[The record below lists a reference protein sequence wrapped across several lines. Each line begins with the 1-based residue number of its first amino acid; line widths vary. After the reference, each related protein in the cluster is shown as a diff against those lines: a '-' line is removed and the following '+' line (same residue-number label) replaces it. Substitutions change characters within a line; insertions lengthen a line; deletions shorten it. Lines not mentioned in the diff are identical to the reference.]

1 MILFFYKIADTI
13 TSTIFGIY
21 LNSYNFSTHN
31 RHHLWTKLHFSHT
44 CAAATSYDMQK
55 WHLAFLLPWSFLTQ
69 LLGHRALLI
78 FPLAAML
85 TFCQI
90 IRKLDLIFFLTQSLQ
105 SCHWYADEIS
115 PKKAYFRLFKMH
127 ACVLPLNI
135 DQTEHTFLH
144 PQGHVKKNG

>member
-13 TSTIFGIY
+13 TSTIFGVY
-21 LNSYNFSTHN
+21 LNFYNFSTHN

-78 FPLAAML
+78 FPLTAML

-115 PKKAYFRLFKMH
+115 PQKSISQALLKCMHVFFPSILTKLSTLFCIRRVM
-127 ACVLPLNI
+127 
-135 DQTEHTFLH
+135 
-144 PQGHVKKNG
+144 